1 MGPFIFS
8 RVDTYDFI
16 PCGSSED
23 DDDCDLG
30 DGSSHHGRFWR
41 IDSPATSNANRWNAF
56 VGEMATA
63 FGATPGMKNDSFLD
77 ICGAS
82 PDFVSAYF
90 TRYLYYLGA
99 AHGVADGRAYN
110 LLLKTGKPLQTD
122 DLFDVATD
130 WSNFL
135 LKRVSVTLEAVSQRV
150 QEENPG
156 EKWVIPS
163 DDEILPIVENP
174 ERWRLTSVGL
184 DIALTTFF
192 SGSSELGKI
201 WVDEVV
207 VPWADLR
214 PYLRKPLSFQLPQ

>member
-1 MGPFIFS
+1 
-8 RVDTYDFI
+8 
-16 PCGSSED
+16 
-23 DDDCDLG
+23 
-30 DGSSHHGRFWR
+30 
-41 IDSPATSNANRWNAF
+41 
-56 VGEMATA
+56 MATA